1 MSKAPTQHLLV
12 RWRDCFTSQG
22 TWKASSEPTDEAVI
36 VNSVGWVVP
45 NYKKHY
51 LVLADAWF
59 ERGSEL
65 YYGTLTYIPEKMVIS
80 KTPLK

>member
-1 MSKAPTQHLLV
+1 M
-12 RWRDCFTSQG
+12 
-22 TWKASSEPTDEAVI
+22 I